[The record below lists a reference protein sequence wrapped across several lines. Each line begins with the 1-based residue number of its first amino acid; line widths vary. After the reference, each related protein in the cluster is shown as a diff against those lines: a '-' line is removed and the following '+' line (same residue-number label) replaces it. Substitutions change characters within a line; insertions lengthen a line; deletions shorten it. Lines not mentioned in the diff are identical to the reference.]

1 VLVRHEL
8 LLRLHPIMS
17 TLFEQAK
24 KDLDL
29 PVFLISGLFIVAF
42 VLFGALLPDQASE
55 IFNAV
60 QSGIVDTFGWFY
72 IFGVTGFLLFILSLL
87 FSRYGSIKLGP
98 DDSEPDYSYLS
109 WFAMLF
115 SAGMGIGLV
124 FYGVAEPI
132 FHFGDPPL
140 GEGGTQAAAQR
151 SMELTFFHW
160 GIHAWAVYIV
170 VGLSLAY
177 FGFRHGLPLTISSSL
192 YPLIGD
198 RIHGPL
204 GKAVDIFAVF
214 GTLFGVATSLGLGVM
229 QINAGLD
236 YLFGIPVGNMTQTVL
251 ITIITLMAT
260 VSVVLGLDK
269 GIRRLSEANL
279 TFALLLLIFVAL
291 AGPSIYLLNS
301 FVSNLGGY
309 AQSVIPLSFETF
321 PYGADE
327 GWQGGWTLF
336 YWGWWIAW
344 SPFVGMFIAR
354 ISRGRTI
361 REFITGVML
370 VPTALTFVWLTVFGN
385 TAIHM
390 DLVQGIGIADAV
402 GTNLDTAF
410 FVMLEELPLASITS
424 LLTVTVIVLFFVTSS
439 DSGSLVIDIITSGGD
454 VKPKAYTRIFW
465 AVSEGLVAIILLWAG
480 GLGALQTAA
489 IATGLPFAI
498 IMVFICYGLYK
509 GLRVDYRTE
518 NMEPEMIGS
527 ANDMAVSEPT
537 EEPVSA

>member
-1 VLVRHEL
+1 
-8 LLRLHPIMS
+8 
-17 TLFEQAK
+17 
-24 KDLDL
+24 
-29 PVFLISGLFIVAF
+29 
-42 VLFGALLPDQASE
+42 
-55 IFNAV
+55 
-60 QSGIVDTFGWFY
+60 
-72 IFGVTGFLLFILSLL
+72 
-87 FSRYGSIKLGP
+87 
-98 DDSEPDYSYLS
+98 
-109 WFAMLF
+109 
-115 SAGMGIGLV
+115 
-124 FYGVAEPI
+124 
-132 FHFGDPPL
+132 
-140 GEGGTQAAAQR
+140 
-151 SMELTFFHW
+151 
-160 GIHAWAVYIV
+160 
-170 VGLSLAY
+170 
-177 FGFRHGLPLTISSSL
+177 
-192 YPLIGD
+192 
-198 RIHGPL
+198 
-204 GKAVDIFAVF
+204 
-214 GTLFGVATSLGLGVM
+214 
-229 QINAGLD
+229 
-236 YLFGIPVGNMTQTVL
+236 
-251 ITIITLMAT
+251 MAT

-527 ANDMAVSEPT
+527 ANDMAASEPT

>member
-1 VLVRHEL
+1 
-8 LLRLHPIMS
+8 MS
-17 TLFEQAK
+17 TFLQQAK
-24 KDLDL
+24 KDLNL
-29 PVFLISGLFIVAF
+29 PVFLTSSIVIVLF
-42 VLFGALLPDQASE
+42 VLFGALFPDMAGE
-55 IFNAV
+55 VFNTV
-60 QSGIVDTFGWFY
+60 QETIVDTFGWFY
-72 IFGVTGFLLFILSLL
+72 IFAVTGFLLFTLSLL

-98 DDSEPDYSYLS
+98 NDSEPDYSYLS

-132 FHFGDPPL
+132 FHFEGPPL
-140 GEGGTQAAAQR
+140 GDGGTEAAAQR

-160 GIHAWAVYIV
+160 GVHAWAIYIV

-177 FGFRHGLPLTISSSL
+177 FGYRHGLPLTVSSAL
-192 YPLIGD
+192 YPIIGD
-198 RIHGPL
+198 RIYGPI

-236 YLFGIPVGNMTQTVL
+236 YLFGIPVGEMTQTIL
-251 ITIITLMAT
+251 IAIITLMAT

-279 TFALLLLIFVAL
+279 SFALLLLVFVAL
-291 AGPSIYLLNS
+291 TGPSIYLLDS

-309 AQSVIPLSFETF
+309 AQSIVPLSFETF
-321 PYGADE
+321 PMGQDE
-327 GWQGGWTLF
+327 GWQGAWTLF

-361 REFITGVML
+361 REFIIGVLL
-370 VPTALTFVWLTVFGN
+370 VPTTLTFIWLTVFGN

-390 DLVQGIGIADAV
+390 DLVQDLGIAEAV
-402 GTNLDTAF
+402 GDNLDTAF
-410 FVMLEELPLASITS
+410 FVMLEQLPLATLTS
-424 LLTVTVIVLFFVTSS
+424 LITILVVVLFFVTSS

-465 AVSEGLVAIILLWAG
+465 AVAEGLVAIILLWAG
-480 GLGALQTAA
+480 GLAALQTAS
-489 IATGLPFAI
+489 IASALPFAI
-498 IMVFICYGLYK
+498 IMIFICYGLFK
-509 GLRVDYRTE
+509 GLRVDYNTPTDELEER
-518 NMEPEMIGS
+518 MITLKDETMDKE
-527 ANDMAVSEPT
+527 AA
-537 EEPVSA
+537 EEPVSP

>member
-1 VLVRHEL
+1 
-8 LLRLHPIMS
+8 MS
-17 TLFEQAK
+17 TLLERAK

-29 PVFLISGLFIVAF
+29 PIFLISSLVIVAF

-55 IFNAV
+55 VFDAV
-60 QSGIVDTFGWFY
+60 QSGIVDNFGWFY

-87 FSRYGSIKLGP
+87 FSRYGDIKLGP

-132 FHFGDPPL
+132 FHFEGPPV

-151 SMELTFFHW
+151 SMELSFFHW

-177 FGFRHGLPLTISSSL
+177 FGYRHGLPLTVSSSL

-198 RIHGPL
+198 RIYGPI

-236 YLFGIPVGNMTQTVL
+236 YLFGVPVGAMTQSIL
-251 ITIITLMAT
+251 IAIITLMAT

-279 TFALLLLIFVAL
+279 TFALFLLVFVAL
-291 AGPSIYLLNS
+291 AGPSIYLLES
-301 FVSNLGGY
+301 FVSNIGGY
-309 AQSVIPLSFETF
+309 ARSVLPLSFETYPF
-321 PYGADE
+321 GEDE

-370 VPTALTFVWLTVFGN
+370 VPTALTFIWLTVFGN

-390 DLVQGIGIADAV
+390 DLVQGLGIAEAV
-402 GTNLDTAF
+402 GENLDTAF
-410 FVMLEELPLASITS
+410 FVMLEQLPLATLTS
-424 LLTVTVIVLFFVTSS
+424 LITVIVVVLFFVTSS

-454 VKPKAYTRIFW
+454 VRPKAYTRIFW

-480 GLGALQTAA
+480 GLAALQTAA

-509 GLRVDYRTE
+509 GLRVDFQTPTE
-518 NMEPEMIGS
+518 EMDPEMITE
-527 ANDMAVSEPT
+527 ATDVPATEPT